1 MDDSY
6 AKSLYGTFHSRY
18 SIDVVSS
25 DEVLEVV
32 DADFSH
38 ASLLSQPEGAPLVK
52 VQRIA
57 SDALGRIVEKSED
70 LFVASKIRFTMHS
83 TGYVRLSAAAQKS
96 EGTNRHMRHAGD

>member
-1 MDDSY
+1 M
-6 AKSLYGTFHSRY
+6 
-18 SIDVVSS
+18 SS

-70 LFVASKIRFTMHS
+70 LFVVSKIRFTMHS